1 MLPQSLGQA
10 LFSDYTASVRATLHR
25 FLLIVLML
33 ALPLQAFA
41 SAAMLGCVFSHQE
54 AAEQEQMAMADGMM
68 AGCHEPAQ
76 SDAPPVQHDC
86 THCAVCALASALPI
100 PTAAAAAVMSVRQ
113 SYALLPAATFSGHV
127 PEGPERPP
135 RPHFA

>member
-41 SAAMLGCVFSHQE
+41 SAAMLGCVFSHQ
-54 AAEQEQMAMADGMM
+54 AAAEQMAMADGMM

-76 SDAPPVQHDC
+76 SEAPPAQHDC

-100 PTAAAAAVMSVRQ
+100 PTATAPAVMSVRQ

-135 RPHFA
+135 RPHLA